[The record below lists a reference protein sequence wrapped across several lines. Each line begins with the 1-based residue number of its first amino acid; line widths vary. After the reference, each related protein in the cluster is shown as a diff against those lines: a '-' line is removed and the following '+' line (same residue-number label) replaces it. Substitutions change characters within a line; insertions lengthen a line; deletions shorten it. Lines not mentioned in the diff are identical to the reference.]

1 MIDLN
6 YPWKYKELA
15 NWKFNHQ
22 ELIDY
27 YEEIKK
33 NFQHRKWSMDVIEP
47 CEYQYI
53 QKKMHGYECWSIQT
67 RYKDPTKPC
76 GIFRGDQAPWEV
88 LDGDTYDGATEMVF
102 GFAKKLIDKVPGI
115 YQMGLSCHNPG
126 FEIAQHQDF
135 DKITNLPIFKIHLP
149 VYTTPECDWLF
160 GDQLVHFEEKK
171 AYMFNANCSHGTVN
185 KSNTF
190 RVHLLMLI
198 RPQHIQHALEANI
211 DLT

>member
-6 YPWKYKELA
+6 YPWKYKELT
-15 NWKFNHQ
+15 NWNFDHQ
-22 ELIDY
+22 ELVNY

-76 GIFRGDQAPWEV
+76 GIFRGDEAPWEV
-88 LDGDTYDGATEMVF
+88 LDGDTYDGTTEMAF
-102 GFAKKLIDKVPGI
+102 GFAKKLIDRVPGI

-135 DKITNLPIFKIHLP
+135 EFTFFAAGGFSPGFDALKAERERQKAQRAQKALS
-149 VYTTPECDWLF
+149 
-160 GDQLVHFEEKK
+160 QLLKP
-171 AYMFNANCSHGTVN
+171 
-185 KSNTF
+185 KSNT
-190 RVHLLMLI
+190 I
-198 RPQHIQHALEANI
+198 KPIQPI
-211 DLT
+211 KPR